1 MEFTWPAF
9 LLEVLVWMLP
19 LLVVFFFSERML
31 TQFLRHRATL
41 ALQNRQHE
49 VHKAL
54 LSTKTQAI
62 ERLVLLVE
70 RIRPEGLVN
79 RLSSGASSSAA
90 LQLSMLSQIRSE
102 VEHNLAQQVFVSQQ
116 GWQAV
121 LKARDEVIGL
131 VHQAAA
137 STPPEETAIQFGR
150 NLFQLQ
156 QDQVNNACDQAIQLL
171 RSELHALQRN

>member
-1 MEFTWPAF
+1 MELTWTSF
-9 LLEVLVWMLP
+9 LLEVLVWLLP
-19 LLVVFFFSERML
+19 LVVVFFFVEKML
-31 TQFLRHRATL
+31 INYLKHKAEL
-41 ALQNRQHE
+41 ALRNRQHAI
-49 VHKAL
+49 HKSL
-54 LSTKTQAI
+54 LSTKIQAI

-79 RLSSGASSSAA
+79 RLSAGASSSAG
-90 LQLSMLSQIRSE
+90 LQLSILSQIRSE

-121 LKARDEVIGL
+121 LVARDEVVGM

-150 NLFQLQ
+150 NLFKLQ
-156 QDQVNNACDQAIQLL
+156 QDPVTLACNQAIQLL
-171 RSELHALQRN
+171 RSELHDLQSH